1 MQKDVKKQYK
11 KDVKR
16 IFIWLLIMLPIL
28 AVVTFCFSYF
38 LNMNNTLNVFLL
50 VIIGGFGVLI
60 LELIYKK
67 VQEKKEKQPKKRDP
81 YAD

>member
-1 MQKDVKKQYK
+1 
-11 KDVKR
+11 
-16 IFIWLLIMLPIL
+16 
-28 AVVTFCFSYF
+28 
-38 LNMNNTLNVFLL
+38 MNNVLNVFLL

>member
-11 KDVKR
+11 KEVKR
-16 IFIWLLIMLPIL
+16 IFIWLLILLPFL
-28 AVVTFCFSYF
+28 AVITFCFSYF
-38 LNMNNTLNVFLL
+38 LNMSNGLNIFLL
-50 VIIGGFGVLI
+50 VIIGGFGVLL
-60 LELIYKK
+60 LEFIYRK

>member
-1 MQKDVKKQYK
+1 MQKDIKKQYK

-16 IFIWLLIMLPIL
+16 IFIWLLILLPFL
-28 AVVTFCFSYF
+28 AVITFCFTYF
-38 LNMNNTLNVFLL
+38 LNMNNALNIFLL

-60 LELIYKK
+60 LEFIYKK
-67 VQEKKEKQPKKRDP
+67 VQEKKANKPKKPDP

>member
-28 AVVTFCFSYF
+28 AVITFCFSYF
-38 LNMNNTLNVFLL
+38 LNMNNVLNVFLL

-67 VQEKKEKQPKKRDP
+67 VQEKKEKQPKKHDP